1 MFWGFWMR
9 LIVLLFILQGVFV
22 GFCVGADRGL
32 LSQADRSLPNQQDGD
47 EAILQVLAQFQ
58 QSTVLEIDEAVH
70 FLEQLLHQAEKTG
83 DPNAVLEVAKELS
96 RALFHK
102 NQPQETME
110 LIERIEREYGA
121 QLSQDQRI
129 YLQLK
134 KANLELDMSQTELA
148 KQRIDR
154 LTMAGGSV
162 SNRLELRHIKARIS
176 AYEGDQT
183 QALQMSRGVLEDA
196 MAAGDSLIVKREIF
210 FIGALLFQMGEL
222 EMAID
227 EYDRAREHFY
237 PPYQNM
243 YTITY
248 NLNTGAALSQM
259 GRFEEA
265 EERFASVITTAEA
278 IKDTTM
284 VMRALVNRA
293 IIHSRSQ
300 QFDKALSDYE
310 LVLELSEQQANETG
324 RMFSLMNMG
333 TLFLDMQEYAKSEK
347 HLNEALEI
355 VLEKGLV
362 NEYNYIVQTLSR
374 MYKAVGNNE
383 RTIEFLERQTEQ
395 QANLLQKRQDQVV
408 DDLKNQY
415 ELELKE
421 KELANVQLAALNQR
435 RTMMSAIFILLLMSS
450 GGIFFF
456 YKRNQSL
463 RVLYERNVELLNQFS
478 TPFEYEEA
486 REDEEEDASDP
497 LKNIFVRIKKAME
510 EDKLFRQHDLSIS
523 TLAYHISSNEKY
535 TSNAIST
542 YTKMNFNR
550 FLNFHR
556 INEAKRLLLQY
567 GEEAVISDVLEECGY
582 ASRSTFYKAFGE
594 FTGMTPKE
602 FITLSRRNEEL

>member
-1 MFWGFWMR
+1 MFGDFWMR
-9 LIVLLFILQGVFV
+9 LIALFLLFQGVFV
-22 GFCVGADRGL
+22 GFSVGADRGL
-32 LSQADRSLPNQQDGD
+32 PSQADRELSSLQDSD

-58 QSTVLEIDEAVH
+58 QSTVLEINEAVH

-83 DPNAVLEVAKELS
+83 APNAVLEVAKELS
-96 RALFHK
+96 RALYHK
-102 NQPQETME
+102 DQHEEAMQ
-110 LIERIEREYGA
+110 LINRIEREYGA
-121 QLSQDQRI
+121 ELSQNQRI

-134 KANLELDMSQTELA
+134 KANLELDMSQTEVA
-148 KQRIDR
+148 KQRIER
-154 LTMAGGSV
+154 LSIAGSSL

-196 MAAGDSLIVKREIF
+196 VAAGDSLIILREIF
-210 FIGALLFQMGEL
+210 FIGALLFQMGEM

-227 EYDRAREHFY
+227 EYDRVREHFY

-265 EERFASVITTAEA
+265 EERFAGVISTAEA
-278 IKDTTM
+278 MKDTTM
-284 VMRALVNRA
+284 IMRALVNKA

-333 TLFLDMQEYAKSEK
+333 TLFLDMQEYAKSEE
-347 HLNEALEI
+347 HLLEALEI

-374 MYKAVGNNE
+374 VYKAVGNNE

-395 QANLLQKRQDQVV
+395 QASLLQKRQDQVV

-435 RTMMSAIFILLLMSS
+435 RTMMSAILILFLVSA

-456 YKRNQSL
+456 FKRNQSL
-463 RVLYERNVELLNQFS
+463 RVLYERNVELLNQFYVPS
-478 TPFEYEEA
+478 EE
-486 REDEEEDASDP
+486 EGNPVEEDANDP

-567 GEEAVISDVLEECGY
+567 GKEAVVSDVLEECGY

-602 FITLSRRNEEL
+602 FITLSRRNEES